1 MTITPQQLRSDYPE
15 FVSTTTYPNSQ
26 LEYWLKF
33 AYLMLNAD
41 RWGEMLD
48 LGAALFV
55 AHHVTIEARNQA
67 TAANGDIPGEQTGPL
82 SSKSVDKVSISYDTG
97 SGIEPGAG
105 HWNLTVYGTRFIR
118 LMRMFGAGPIQ
129 IGIGQVPSG
138 SGLGWPGPIGSNIYG
153 Q

>member
-15 FVSTTTYPNSQ
+15 FASTTTYPNSA
-26 LEYWLKF
+26 LEYWLNL
-33 AYLMLNAD
+33 AYLMLNAP
-41 RWGEMLD
+41 RWGNILD

-67 TAANGDIPGEQTGPL
+67 VAANGGIPGEQTGPL

-97 SGIEPGAG
+97 SGIQADAG
-105 HWNLTVYGTRFIR
+105 HWNMTVYGTRFIR
-118 LMRMFGAGPIQ
+118 LMRMFGAGPVQ
-129 IGIGQVPSG
+129 VGIGQVPSG

-153 Q
+153 N